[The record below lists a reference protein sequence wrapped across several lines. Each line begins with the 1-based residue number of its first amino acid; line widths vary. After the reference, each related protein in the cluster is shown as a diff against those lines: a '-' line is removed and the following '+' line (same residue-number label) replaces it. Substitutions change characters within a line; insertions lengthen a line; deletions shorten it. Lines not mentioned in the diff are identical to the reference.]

1 MSRVNLL
8 YIYAG
13 YMHACMDVCTYR
25 FAAPALCTAR
35 SYPAAFAAK
44 LASLFP
50 RMHEHIMGHKN
61 PQVSRVWFA
70 NTDFF
75 AVIVFVVY
83 IYIDIIMYASKGSAQ
98 HPTPGKAIGDSSTL
112 TLLTALENSNLW
124 SDARMEDVQ
133 VYLQTSKYAYVDPEL
148 RAILLRTDS
157 ASESLP

>member
-83 IYIDIIMYASKGSAQ
+83 IYIYRYNYVCFQGFS
-98 HPTPGKAIGDSSTL
+98 PTPHPWKGH
-112 TLLTALENSNLW
+112 W
-124 SDARMEDVQ
+124 
-133 VYLQTSKYAYVDPEL
+133 
-148 RAILLRTDS
+148 
-157 ASESLP
+157 